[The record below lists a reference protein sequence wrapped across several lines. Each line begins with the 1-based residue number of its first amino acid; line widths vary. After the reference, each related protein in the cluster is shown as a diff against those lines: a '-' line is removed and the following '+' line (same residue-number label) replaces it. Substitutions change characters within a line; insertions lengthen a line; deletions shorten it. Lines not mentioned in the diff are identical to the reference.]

1 MIHNGLIR
9 LWENPE
15 VTQLNKLP
23 GRASFENYPSETLAR
38 ARQSNPWK
46 IDLDGEWDFFP
57 APDIVTG
64 LGIACA
70 VSEKTQWTK
79 ITVPGHPELQGHG
92 KPHYTN
98 VQMPFA
104 EEPPSVPYDNP
115 TGIFRRRVTIPGDW
129 KFHRIV
135 LNFGSAES
143 LLAVWVN
150 GEAVGMSKGSRLP
163 AEFDISKLACVGV
176 EMEITALVAKWSDS
190 NFIEDQDMWWLS
202 GLPRSVAL
210 FAMPR
215 THIADVNLR
224 PVINGNVVELEAE
237 VRVCCDF
244 PAPESVTVELQLLDP
259 EGHPVFPSSL
269 EEKVSWQ
276 RHFLSEKRGLALFRV
291 QVPGCRLWTAE
302 TPWVYTAVISLK
314 GDDSESYTAVRTGF
328 RSVEIRG
335 GDLLVNGRRVLIFGV
350 NRHSHDDIHGRAVPR
365 TRMLEDVR
373 LMKKFHF
380 NAVRCSHYP
389 PDPYWLELCDEFGL
403 YVIDEAD
410 AESHDF
416 LNALCLDPRYAAA
429 WLDRAMRMV
438 QRDRNHPSII
448 LWSLGNESGYGPNHD
463 AAAGWIRHSDP
474 SRPLHYEGAISLGQ
488 SHLSIMHGQS
498 ATDVIGQMYIDI
510 ETLRRMDAFLSEEVP
525 QVPSA
530 DPRLLA
536 KVCRAVP
543 PSTGE
548 RQIPPLRLL
557 PHPAARPI
565 LLSEYS
571 HAMGNSNGS
580 LHDYF
585 ALFRSAK
592 HIQGGFIWEWAD
604 HGIRQKTDDGR
615 IYWAYGG
622 DFGDVTNW
630 TYGSDGEGV
639 PDANFVCDGL
649 VGPDRDLHPAMYEH
663 LHLAQPVWISAVPQ
677 KPGVLLIENRQ
688 DFLSTDWLSAEW
700 RLLQDGVA
708 VRKGHIAIP
717 QIAPGEVALLN
728 IPNDDFP
735 QEGELIFNV
744 RVFSTASHGV
754 FEKDETVG
762 FNQILLGPAVVK
774 KKRTVAAKGE
784 KAVITREGLHL
795 RVSAGAV
802 VLQFD
807 EEQARLDS
815 ISLGGRTIFSGG
827 PTLALWRAATD
838 NDGIKLWSGQDAKP
852 LGRWLALG
860 LDKLEERA
868 ISTVLSQSDTGSAR
882 VVLRREVSGRKNWND
897 AVFESSFEVLGGG
910 EVMVSHF
917 VSLGAND
924 MTDLPR
930 VGCAWIAA
938 PEFQQLKYYGR
949 GPHENYPD
957 RLTSASLGIY
967 ESSVSEQYVPYVMPQ
982 ENGHHCET
990 RWLELSSESSAILV
1004 EPGEPLGFDVS
1015 HFTASDL
1022 FGARHTID
1030 LRARPEVYLT
1040 LDAAHRGVGTGS
1052 CGPDTLPE
1060 YQVNG
1065 TEFRWE
1071 YRLRIR

>member
-1 MIHNGLIR
+1 MLHNGLIR

-23 GRASFENYPSETLAR
+23 GRASFESYPSAALAR
-38 ARQSNPWK
+38 ARRRNPWK
-46 IDLDGEWDFFP
+46 IDLDGEWDFFS

-70 VSEKTQWTK
+70 TSEKTQWTK
-79 ITVPGHPELQGHG
+79 ITVPGHPEFQGHG

-98 VQMPFA
+98 AQMPFS
-104 EEPPSVPYDNP
+104 EEPPRVPTHNP
-115 TGIFRRRVTIPGDW
+115 TGIFRRSIKIPGGW
-129 KFHRIV
+129 KSRRIV
-135 LNFGSAES
+135 LHFGSAES

-163 AEFDISKLACVGV
+163 AEFDITALACAGR

-224 PVINGNVVELEAE
+224 PVINGKAAELEAE
-237 VRVCCDF
+237 VRVGCDF

-259 EGHPVFPSSL
+259 EGRAVFSRPL
-269 EEKVSWQ
+269 REKISWQ
-276 RHFLSEKRGLALFRV
+276 RQGLAEKRGLALFRAK
-291 QVPGCRLWTAE
+291 VPRCRLWTAE
-302 TPWVYTAVISLK
+302 TPSLYTALISLK
-314 GDDSESYTAVRTGF
+314 GDGPESHTAVRTGF

-350 NRHSHDDIHGRAVPR
+350 NRHSHDDLHGRAVPR
-365 TRMLEDVR
+365 ERMLEDVR

-389 PDPYWLELCDEFGL
+389 PDPYWLELCDEYGL

-416 LNALCLDPRYAAA
+416 HNALCRDPRYAAA

-438 QRDRNHPSII
+438 QRDRNHPSIL

-474 SRPLHYEGAISLGQ
+474 SRPLHYEGAISLYQ
-488 SHLSIMHGQS
+488 SRLSFLHGQ
-498 ATDVIGQMYIDI
+498 AVTDVICPMYTDI
-510 ETLRRMDAFLSEEVP
+510 ENLRAMDAFLSEAAP
-525 QVPSA
+525 QEPSA
-530 DPRLLA
+530 DPELLA
-536 KVCRAVP
+536 KACLAVP
-543 PSTGE
+543 PATGE
-548 RQIPPLRLL
+548 RPIPPLRQV

-565 LLSEYS
+565 ILCEYS

-604 HGIRQKTDDGR
+604 HGIRQKTEDGC

-622 DFGDVTNW
+622 DFGDVPN
-630 TYGSDGEGV
+630 
-639 PDANFVCDGL
+639 DANFVCDGL
-649 VGPDRDLHPAMYEH
+649 VGPDRDLHPAMHEH
-663 LHLAQPVWISAVPQ
+663 RHLAQPVWISAQPR
-677 KPGVLLIENRQ
+677 KPGFFLIENRQ
-688 DFLSTDWLSAEW
+688 DFLSTDWLGAEW
-700 RLLQDGVA
+700 RFLRDGVP
-708 VRKGHIAIP
+708 VRKGRLTIP
-717 QIAPGEVALLN
+717 KIAPGQAARVN
-728 IPNDDFP
+728 IPAGDFP
-735 QEGELIFNV
+735 QEGELLFDV
-744 RVFSTASHGV
+744 RFFSKKPHG
-754 FEKDETVG
+754 FFAKGETVG
-762 FNQILLGPAVVK
+762 FNQIPLGPAPVR
-774 KKRTVAAKGE
+774 KKRTASAKE
-784 KAVITREGLHL
+784 QKAVITREGGHL
-795 RVSAGAV
+795 LLRAGAL
-802 VLQFD
+802 VLKFD
-807 EEQARLDS
+807 EKEARLDS
-815 ISLGGRTIFSGG
+815 VSRGGRTIFFGG

-838 NDGIKLWSGQDAKP
+838 NDGIKLWIGQDAKP

-860 LDKLEERA
+860 LDRLEERPA
-868 ISTVLSQSDTGSAR
+868 GTVISPTDSGSVR
-882 VVLRREVSGRKNWND
+882 VVLRRQASGRKKWND
-897 AVFESSFEVLGGG
+897 AAFESAFEVLEDG
-910 EVMVSHF
+910 EILIKHF
-917 VSLGAND
+917 VSFGAKE

-938 PEFQQLKYYGR
+938 PEFQRLKYYGR
-949 GPHENYPD
+949 GPHENYAD
-957 RLTSASLGIY
+957 RKTSALLGIY
-967 ESSVSEQYVPYVMPQ
+967 ESTVSAQYVPYVMPQ

-1015 HFTASDL
+1015 HFTAADL
-1022 FGARHTID
+1022 FSARHTID
-1030 LRARPEVYLT
+1030 LKARPEVYLT

-1052 CGPDTLPE
+1052 CGPDTRPE
-1060 YQVNG
+1060 YQVKG

-1071 YRLRIR
+1071 YRIRIR